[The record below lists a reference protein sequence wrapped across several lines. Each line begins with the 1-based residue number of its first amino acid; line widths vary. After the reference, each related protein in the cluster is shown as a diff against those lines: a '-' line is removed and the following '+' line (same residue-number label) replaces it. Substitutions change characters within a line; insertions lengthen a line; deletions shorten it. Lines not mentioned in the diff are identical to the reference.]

1 MIVLGFTLLFVGAAL
16 VVAEAHVPAGA
27 FGVAGGIALMAGG
40 IVAITALGGGL
51 LVALPVAL
59 ALGSLAGG
67 WAYLTARTAG
77 SWRGARVRAGA
88 EALSGRIGVVKR
100 WAGHSGQVFVEGA
113 LWRAR
118 DDWDEDGVVL
128 HEGDQVVVHGVRGLT
143 LSVRRAEDW
152 ELLP

>member
-1 MIVLGFTLLFVGAAL
+1 VVVLGFTLLVVGAAL

-40 IVAITALGGGL
+40 IVAITALGGGVW
-51 LVALPVAL
+51 VAAPVAL
-59 ALGSLAGG
+59 ALGTLAGG
-67 WAYLTARTAG
+67 WAYVTARTAG

-88 EALSGRIGVVKR
+88 ESLYGRIGVVRR
-100 WAGHSGQVFVEGA
+100 WGDRSGQVFVEGA

-118 DDWDEDGVVL
+118 DDWDEDEDAL
-128 HEGDQVVVHGVRGLT
+128 REGDSVVVHGVQGLT

-152 ELLP
+152 ELLR